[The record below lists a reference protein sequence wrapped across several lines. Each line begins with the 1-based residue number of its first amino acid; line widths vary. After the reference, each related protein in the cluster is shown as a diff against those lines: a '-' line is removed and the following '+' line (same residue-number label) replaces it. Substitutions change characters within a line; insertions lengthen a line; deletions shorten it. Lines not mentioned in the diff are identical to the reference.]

1 MHSLLRPPACLACGL
16 AGAWPCCAAC
26 LPPRRGPLRP
36 GVLGADPA
44 VLLWSL
50 GPYRTALREAV
61 TAGKLRG
68 QRAALDVLGRG
79 LGARLA
85 AAGVAADLVTWVPS
99 RPWPLGPRD
108 HAQVLAEAVAG
119 ALGLPAVHLLGVPPG
134 PDLGRQRAS
143 GAREGVRE
151 RARPPPRRRLGG
163 GRVLLVD
170 DVTTSGGTLAGAAA
184 ALRAAGAAWVE
195 AAVLAAARGAGTIP
209 EVPETGIPAGFDPP
223 RSV

>member
-36 GVLGADPA
+36 GVLAADPA

-108 HAQVLAEAVAG
+108 HARVLAEAVAG
-119 ALGLPAVHLLGVPPG
+119 ALGLPVVHLLGIPPS
-134 PDLGRQRAS
+134 P
-143 GAREGVRE
+143 
-151 RARPPPRRRLGG
+151 
-163 GRVLLVD
+163 
-170 DVTTSGGTLAGAAA
+170 
-184 ALRAAGAAWVE
+184 
-195 AAVLAAARGAGTIP
+195 
-209 EVPETGIPAGFDPP
+209 
-223 RSV
+223 